1 MSREKWELSATKYW
15 LSITEAV
22 IAGYARQAKVEEAEE
37 LLGAADLGLSAKMGE
52 QRQVHQF
59 FSRTSLSLKLGH
71 LEVALLKG
79 IARHRQRPMEI
90 WPCCCDK
97 DPVADGNEFVAQ
109 HRWREEDVSDD
120 GFMVEFVAESSESL
134 ENKETALA
142 ATDMSRVTLS
152 RRLKDVTLL
161 RGTSLAHILRGAARE
176 LRSSKLTNQ
185 EDAER
190 LYGQSRPVTRLDYF
204 ISHCWSDGRSGKLF
218 ALWIHSNLTPAMLI
232 SSAIALTC
240 TVLCRARV
248 LPVVVL
254 PELGFEFFPWAFL
267 FGYTSFF
274 LVLASWQHMAPCVSR
289 RQPSYFLDKFCVHQT
304 DLELKH
310 AGVASFAAFVS
321 MSDCVLLLWSPT
333 YFKRLWC
340 MLEIS
345 ALVKATLTD
354 DLKSDLPLQ
363 FIPLEL
369 AKLSFYL
376 WLTCFLVLLA
386 VQINTVFN
394 KPVPDSYFIAAVCV
408 CAAYLQIAAFRQ
420 YARDRR
426 FLAQQLQSF
435 SVQHAM
441 CSDLQDRSTIEATI
455 LSWFDTTDIEVCNR
469 QIRQMVSEKVLG
481 SLGPAQHYST
491 KLLLP
496 VLLLH
501 LFNNADYASGTWFD
515 EDTFWRFLGPVMGF
529 GVWMMMMVSWWA
541 GKEVPLCFRLCHC
554 FAMRRSNR
562 CCDIL
567 LNMFLAAIVTMG
579 WLGGWYVNYFFVG
592 FLVLPGWSA
601 VLLVLSECLLFLWLQ
616 RASFRRRTR
625 GRSTGGAPVEHRGA
639 RSKGREMWMIQ
650 GV

>member
-1 MSREKWELSATKYW
+1 
-15 LSITEAV
+15 
-22 IAGYARQAKVEEAEE
+22 
-37 LLGAADLGLSAKMGE
+37 
-52 QRQVHQF
+52 
-59 FSRTSLSLKLGH
+59 
-71 LEVALLKG
+71 
-79 IARHRQRPMEI
+79 MET

-97 DPVADGNEFVAQ
+97 APATEPDGSEFVAQ
-109 HRWREEDVSDD
+109 QRWVEVVDSAEENLENDNADRTGSDD
-120 GFMVEFVAESSESL
+120 DLVTP
-134 ENKETALA
+134 ETP
-142 ATDMSRVTLS
+142 SPPPRLS
-152 RRLKDVTLL
+152 RGLKDVALL

-176 LRSSKLTNQ
+176 LRSSKLSNQ
-185 EDAER
+185 DAER

-254 PELGFEFFPWAFL
+254 PELGFAFFPWALL
-267 FGYTSFF
+267 FGYSSFF
-274 LVLASWQHMAPCVSR
+274 LVLATWQHVAPCLSQR
-289 RQPSYFLDKFCVHQT
+289 RPSYFLDKFCVHQT

-310 AGVASFAAFVS
+310 AGVSSFAAFVS

-354 DLKSDLPLQ
+354 DLKTELPLQ
-363 FIPLEL
+363 FIPLQL

-394 KPVPDSYFIAAVCV
+394 KPVPDSYFIAAACV

-435 SVQHAM
+435 SVQHAL

-455 LSWFDTTDIEVCNR
+455 LNWFDTTEIEVCNR

-515 EDTFWRFLGPVMGF
+515 EDTFWRFLGPVLGF
-529 GVWMMMMVSWWA
+529 GMWMMMM
-541 GKEVPLCFRLCHC
+541 VPLCFRLCHC
-554 FAMRRSNR
+554 FASRWSR
-562 CCDIL
+562 CCDIF
-567 LNMFLAAIVTMG
+567 LNMFLAAIVTVG

-592 FLVLPGWSA
+592 FQLLPAWSA
-601 VLLVLSECLLFLWLQ
+601 VLLVASECVLFLWLQ
-616 RASFRRRTR
+616 RASFFRSR
-625 GRSTGGAPVEHRGA
+625 G
-639 RSKGREMWMIQ
+639 GRN
-650 GV
+650 GT